1 MYDKDQVRYQPYVKD
16 KSPQP
21 YIWLAKN
28 EVNIMSL
35 TSFDGELLAICEF
48 SYSNKGKKGWRKVIV
63 NGDSIQELEETAAT
77 FVTDLREELSKG
89 N

>member
-1 MYDKDQVRYQPYVKD
+1 MYDKDQIRYQPYEHEGTVEA
-16 KSPQP
+16 

-35 TSFDGELLAICEF
+35 TPFNGELLAICEF
-48 SYSNKGKKGWRKVIV
+48 SYSNKGKKGWRKVV
-63 NGDSIQELEETAAT
+63 VRGDDIWDLEDTAAMV
-77 FVTDLREELSKG
+77 VTDLRKELSKD